1 MKKQNTKLPKWFKG
15 QLYDEGD
22 TVKNPFSGE
31 ECELNNV
38 ELSMYDFT
46 RLNNNNMTTETTQ
59 VTQDEFD
66 SYVEVQESGITNMFN
81 VNVVS
86 DYSGLSR
93 DKIMTIMKNY
103 GDLNDRYGH

>member
-1 MKKQNTKLPKWFKG
+1 
-15 QLYDEGD
+15 
-22 TVKNPFSGE
+22 
-31 ECELNNV
+31 
-38 ELSMYDFT
+38 
-46 RLNNNNMTTETTQ
+46 MTTETTQ

-103 GDLNDRYGH
+103 SDLNDRYGH

>member
-1 MKKQNTKLPKWFKG
+1 
-15 QLYDEGD
+15 
-22 TVKNPFSGE
+22 
-31 ECELNNV
+31 
-38 ELSMYDFT
+38 
-46 RLNNNNMTTETTQ
+46 MTTETTQ

-81 VNVVS
+81 VSVVS

-103 GDLNDRYGH
+103 SDLNDRYGN

>member
-1 MKKQNTKLPKWFKG
+1 M
-15 QLYDEGD
+15 
-22 TVKNPFSGE
+22 
-31 ECELNNV
+31 NNN
-38 ELSMYDFT
+38 
-46 RLNNNNMTTETTQ
+46 NNNNMTTQ

-103 GDLNDRYGH
+103 SDLNEQYGH